1 MWCAE
6 GSHRAGLVGGF
17 IAALLVSGPA
27 LADEPQLPPP
37 PPGSSDCSG
46 AGSSRG
52 ERIEAG
58 GDCDGPPP
66 GGGDRDEERAE
77 RVHHTVECT
86 AELRNDPSAWFVA
99 YDPDWEDV
107 DVHQET
113 GLLLSDREEGQV
125 VARYR
130 DCDGNDRGSP
140 FWADPPE
147 DGEEADFDGLLQA
160 RDRALASLDLTPPQP
175 RLAPEGGTLA
185 GMPAWLWL
193 DQPWEPLQ
201 ATDAIPGV
209 TVSVYAEPQE
219 LIWSTPEG
227 DRVCEGPGI
236 PWTQAAWDDYRSASS
251 STRGHGNPACTF
263 VFADASG
270 DQPYPTT
277 VTVSW
282 AAGWSIDGGARM
294 ELPPVELTTE
304 VPVVVGERRAVR
316 TG

>member
-1 MWCAE
+1 MSFAE
-6 GSHRAGLVGGF
+6 PLTWRRTA
-17 IAALLVSGPA
+17 AALLTLLGA
-27 LADEPQLPPP
+27 LAIASLTMTPAGAQDRCSAAGE
-37 PPGSSDCSG
+37 SRDSDVN
-46 AGSSRG
+46 AR
-52 ERIEAG
+52 A
-58 GDCDGPPP
+58 DCDEDPDAPDAE
-66 GGGDRDEERAE
+66 GGERAE
-77 RVHHTVECT
+77 RVHQTVECT

-160 RDRALASLDLTPPQP
+160 RDR
-175 RLAPEGGTLA
+175 
-185 GMPAWLWL
+185 
-193 DQPWEPLQ
+193 
-201 ATDAIPGV
+201 
-209 TVSVYAEPQE
+209 
-219 LIWSTPEG
+219 
-227 DRVCEGPGI
+227 VCEGPGI

-294 ELPPVELTTE
+294 ELPPVELITE